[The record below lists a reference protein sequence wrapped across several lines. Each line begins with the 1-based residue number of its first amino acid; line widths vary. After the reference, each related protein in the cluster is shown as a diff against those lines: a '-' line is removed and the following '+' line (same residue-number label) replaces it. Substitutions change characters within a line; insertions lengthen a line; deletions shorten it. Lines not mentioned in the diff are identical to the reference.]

1 MTLELMTDPCMLLY
15 SQGIQIGGVF
25 ATVRT
30 WRRTMGQ
37 IVWKLLFLSG
47 LTFSNMCIHVVL
59 AENPSGLQYVNV

>member
-37 IVWKLLFLSG
+37 IVWKLLFLSD
-47 LTFSNMCIHVVL
+47 I
-59 AENPSGLQYVNV
+59 